1 MATQSGKES
10 RRYFCPDCGV
20 HLWVEV
26 DAWPTILTLKVRKD
40 SHASLTPGWHARRLL
55 GHHARGG
62 GQHQQR
68 DQVVPACVRVW
79 KGVADG
85 SKDVGQKRMS

>member
-26 DAWPTILTLKVRKD
+26 DAWPTILTLKVRAHMLF
-40 SHASLTPGWHARRLL
+40 SHKVGTLDDYSDITLAAEVNTSNAIKSFQP
-55 GHHARGG
+55 
-62 GQHQQR
+62 
-68 DQVVPACVRVW
+68 VYECVE
-79 KGVADG
+79 GCD
-85 SKDVGQKRMS
+85 